1 MSDWW
6 EDRTDGA
13 PVDEP
18 GPASFITDPWRDDYP
33 TTQAW
38 TRNGLAARIA
48 RIVADEEADSGA
60 PTGGITAAHNPSP

>member
-18 GPASFITDPWRDDYP
+18 GPVSFITDPWRDDYP
-33 TTQAW
+33 TTQA
-38 TRNGLAARIA
+38 
-48 RIVADEEADSGA
+48 
-60 PTGGITAAHNPSP
+60 

>member
-18 GPASFITDPWRDDYP
+18 GAASFITDPWRDDYP

-48 RIVADEEADSGA
+48 RIVAEEEARQWG
-60 PTGGITAAHNPSP
+60 TYGGHHRSS